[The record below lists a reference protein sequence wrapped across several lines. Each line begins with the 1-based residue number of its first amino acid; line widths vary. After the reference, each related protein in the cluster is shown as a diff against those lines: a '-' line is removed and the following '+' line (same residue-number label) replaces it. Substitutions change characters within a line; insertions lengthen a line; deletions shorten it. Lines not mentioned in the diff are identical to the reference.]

1 MDSRR
6 SDRRRT
12 RIRVEG
18 PLAVFAAG
26 ARQELLGL
34 GYAED
39 TVCEHMRLLADLSG
53 WLAGRGLAAT
63 GLTSEAAEAFLRGR
77 RAEGRRVGL
86 TVAAIAPILTYLRA
100 VGAIPPP
107 APPAAPTP
115 LEVLLA
121 DYRDY
126 LEGERALAESSVT
139 QYLRCARGF
148 LTSLPDPAGPG
159 LMDLSAG
166 QVIDYVRAW
175 AARRQGASADMVTL
189 PALRALLRFLH
200 LTGTVALP
208 LAGAVPAGRGR
219 PVRGLP
225 RAANGE
231 DLRTVLASCDR
242 ESASGRR
249 EFAVLLML
257 ARLAVRGGEVARLR
271 LEDVGWRSG
280 EVTIRGKGGRVD
292 TLPLPA
298 DAGEA
303 MADYLLHAR
312 PASSAATLFLT
323 LYAPFRPLTVSGVTQ
338 LVKAACQRAGVVGF
352 SPHRVRHAVACDL
365 LAAGASME
373 EIGQLLRHADQRT
386 TALYARL
393 DDARLAE
400 LARPC
405 PQGAPL

>member
-1 MDSRR
+1 MD
-6 SDRRRT
+6 
-12 RIRVEG
+12 G
-18 PLAVFAAG
+18 PLAPFAAG
-26 ARQELLGL
+26 VRQELLGL

-39 TVCEHMRLLADLSG
+39 TVCEHMHLLADLSG
-53 WLAGRGLAAT
+53 WLAGRQLATA
-63 GLTSEAAEAFLRGR
+63 GLTSAAIEGFLRTR
-77 RAEGRRVGL
+77 RAEGRRTGL
-86 TVAAIAPILTYLRA
+86 TIAAVAPMLTYLRA
-100 VGAIPPP
+100 VGA
-107 APPAAPTP
+107 APPAAAPAPPTP

-126 LEGERALAESSVT
+126 LEGERALAESSVS

-148 LTSLPDPAGPG
+148 LTWLPDPAGPG
-159 LMDLSAG
+159 LADLSAG
-166 QVIDYVRAW
+166 QVINYVRTW
-175 AARRQGASADMVTL
+175 AARRQSAPTDMVTL
-189 PALRALLRFLH
+189 PALRSLLRFLH
-200 LTGTVALP
+200 LTGTVTLP
-208 LAGAVPAGRGR
+208 LAGAVPASRGR

-225 RAANGE
+225 RAANG
-231 DLRTVLASCDR
+231 DDVRTVLARCDR
-242 ESASGRR
+242 DSASGRR
-249 EFAVLLML
+249 EFAILLML
-257 ARLAVRGGEVARLR
+257 ARLAVRGGEIARLR
-271 LEDVGWRSG
+271 LEDIGWRSG

-338 LVKAACQRAGVVGF
+338 LVKAACQRAGVAGF

-393 DDARLAE
+393 DDARLTE